1 MALWHRWRPVLATP
15 LCGNV
20 TKRLLRRPAAL
31 TRSRMLT
38 TTSAPTPPS
47 PLWASTTIFGVAN
60 AIGFGMSA
68 ATGWHYHLD
77 LIGTG
82 AFTFAA
88 AATSGGALRQ
98 RVSAAFVGLWATKL
112 AAFLFYR
119 ALQTH
124 HDSRLEKTLST
135 TKGAAGFWSASF
147 AWGVVCFLP
156 HSVAAGRAGPALG
169 SVIGGLGL
177 AAMATGLT
185 LEVREPLDHTRD
197 CCVPQRSTSFQGSVP
212 YSYSSSS

>member
-1 MALWHRWRPVLATP
+1 MLPLCLWRHCPVLATLP
-15 LCGNV
+15 RS
-20 TKRLLRRPAAL
+20 TELLRRSHGLHYL

-38 TTSAPTPPS
+38 TTTSAPPPPS
-47 PLWASTTIFGVAN
+47 PLRASMTVFGVAN
-60 AIGFGMSA
+60 AIGFGVSA

-82 AFTFAA
+82 AFAVAA
-88 AATSGGALRQ
+88 AATSGGSLRQ
-98 RVSAAFVGLWATKL
+98 RVSAGLIGFWATKL

-135 TKGAAGFWSASF
+135 TKGAAGFWAASF

-177 AAMATGLT
+177 AAMTIGLA
-185 LEVREPLDHTRD
+185 LEV
-197 CCVPQRSTSFQGSVP
+197 CASA
-212 YSYSSSS
+212 